1 MIRVLVVE
9 DEDMIREK
17 IKHNIDW
24 HGNGFGEIYEAANGA
39 EAWELFQQHRPEIVI
54 TDIQMPEMDGIVLTE
69 KIKQAYPDCKVVI
82 ISGHAEFDYAKE
94 SIRLKVS
101 DYILKPFRSR
111 NLLAK
116 VLKVKEE
123 IDSSQLDVQEREI
136 MRRQLIENRKLLQE
150 KFFRDLLS
158 HCVVHEPYKQI
169 SFLGLEELQS
179 CSYHTV
185 VLQIDFP
192 PGDTQHEDLYI
203 YNLILYQWIERKI
216 QDSEQKFFIINY
228 KLDQLVL
235 IGFAHMHTWSSLLE
249 GWIEQAW
256 MEKGCRLTAGIGS
269 RCDSLLE
276 MHGSYQEACSAVALS
291 TIHGKGI
298 VFTYNDLNSE
308 REQYSKQ
315 LQMLVEHKLYR
326 QMKFGLFQDI
336 KSDIKEI
343 LEEIKQARLN
353 AEASSN
359 IINHMLLLAYK
370 AISELGFNAF
380 YLAGRED
387 LYRVDVHDFHDFEAL
402 YDHICQI
409 FEHFTELIQTKLEN
423 RNVSLVMTIKQ
434 YIDEHYNKHITLTS
448 LAKEYNISSSYLS
461 ILFREQTSQNFMDY
475 LMNVRIQRAK
485 ELLRTS
491 DLRIYEIAERIG
503 YRDAYY
509 FSTAFKKAVGINP
522 TEYREYLDTGGSR
535 AAE

>member
-24 HGNGFGEIYEAANGA
+24 SGNGFGEIYEAANGA
-39 EAWELFQQHRPEIVI
+39 EAWEVFQKHRPEIVV
-54 TDIQMPEMDGIVLTE
+54 TDIQMPEMDGIALTE
-69 KIKQAYPDCKVVI
+69 KIKLACPDCKVVI

-101 DYILKPFRSR
+101 DYILKPFLSR

-123 IDSSQLDVQEREI
+123 IDSSQLDLQEREN
-136 MRRQLIENRKLLQE
+136 MRRQLLENRKLLQE

-169 SFLGLEELQS
+169 SFLGLEELES
-179 CSYHTV
+179 RSYHAV
-185 VLQIDFP
+185 VLQIDFFL
-192 PGDTQHEDLYI
+192 GGTQHEDMYI
-203 YNLILYQWIERKI
+203 TNLLLYQWIERQMEKH
-216 QDSEQKFFIINY
+216 EKNGFMINY

-235 IGFAHMHTWSSLLE
+235 IGFDHLHTWSALLE
-249 GWIEQAW
+249 EWIEQAW

-269 RCDSLLE
+269 RCGSLLE
-276 MHGSYQEACSAVALS
+276 MHGSYQEACNAVALS
-291 TIHGKGI
+291 NIHGKGI
-298 VFTYNDLNSE
+298 VFTYNDVHSE

-315 LQMLVEHKLYR
+315 LQMLIEHKLY
-326 QMKFGLFQDI
+326 QKMKSGLFQDI

-343 LEEIKQARLN
+343 LEEIKRARLN
-353 AEASSN
+353 ADASSN

-370 AISELGFNAF
+370 AIHDLGFNAF
-380 YLAGRED
+380 YTADRED
-387 LYRVDVHDFHDFEAL
+387 LYRIDIHDFRDFEAL
-402 YDHICQI
+402 HDHICQI
-409 FEHFTELIQTKLEN
+409 FQHFNELIQTKLEN

-434 YIDEHYNKHITLTS
+434 YIDEHYHQHITLTS
-448 LAKEYNISSSYLS
+448 LAQEYKISSSYLS
-461 ILFREQTSQNFMDY
+461 LLFREQTSQNFMDY
-475 LMNVRIQRAK
+475 LMNVRLQKAK

-509 FSTAFKKAVGINP
+509 FSAAFKKAVGINP
-522 TEYREYLDTGGSR
+522 TEYREYLDTGKSS
-535 AAE
+535 